1 MSRTKREEQRLLSKD
16 EYELVSQTRRPTLQ
30 ELSEGDLAATV
41 TRLRDRRDRARDIAS
56 RQRRELRG
64 KAAPSGAKP
73 ATGDEGSG
81 AKRDLL
87 AAALKRAN
95 KEATRRRATSAR
107 RDLVANAQNALSS
120 RKAADKKAPKR
131 PKSRTADTGME
142 PTPNTKI
149 APSGAF
155 DEAGH
160 RPVLERS
167 RKVR

>member
-1 MSRTKREEQRLLSKD
+1 MSRTKREEMRALSKD
-16 EYELVSQTRRPTLQ
+16 EHELVSQTRHPAVKD
-30 ELSEGDLAATV
+30 LSEKELDTIVG
-41 TRLRDRRDRARDIAS
+41 RLRERRDRAKGIAS
-56 RQRRELRG
+56 QQRRELRG
-64 KAAPSGAKP
+64 KAAPTGAAP
-73 ATGDEGSG
+73 ATDDAGSG

-95 KEATRRRATSAR
+95 KEATRRRTATAR
-107 RDLVANAQNALSS
+107 RDLVANARKALSS
-120 RKAADKKAPKR
+120 RQAADKSAPER
-131 PKSRTADTGME
+131 PETRHADTGME